1 MTLPESAKPN
11 LTIDER
17 LLAGIAHGSILV
29 FGWGILAPV
38 LVYFTQRDR
47 SRYVAFQALQAIA
60 YQILFMVAYW
70 LLTILTFILMGFLQ
84 IFGIAAAAVLESDV
98 LVSLAN
104 LSPLL
109 AMLALIGFMGF
120 LWLLGLAGGVAC
132 LFGAGFKYPLLGG
145 WLERYLQPR
154 AAKPVS
160 VEVAHV

>member
-38 LVYFTQRDR
+38 LVYFTQRDK
-47 SRYVAFQALQAIA
+47 SRYVAFQALQAMA
-60 YQILFMVAYW
+60 YQILFMAAYW
-70 LLTILTFILMGFLQ
+70 LLAILTFIVMTFLQ
-84 IFGIAAAAVLESDV
+84 IFGFAAAAALESDV
-98 LVSLAN
+98 LLTLASLA
-104 LSPLL
+104 PLL
-109 AMLALIGFMGF
+109 VILALIGLTGL

-154 AAKPVS
+154 PAKPVS